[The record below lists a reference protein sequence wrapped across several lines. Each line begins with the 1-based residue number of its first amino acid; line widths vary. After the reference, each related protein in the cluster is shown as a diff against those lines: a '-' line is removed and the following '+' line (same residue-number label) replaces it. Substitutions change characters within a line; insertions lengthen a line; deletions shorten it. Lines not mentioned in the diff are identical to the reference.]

1 MSNGIFLGDILEY
14 LERLAPRREALFK
27 EMEAYALEND
37 VPIVGPHV
45 GALLHI
51 IAKMSNAKKIL
62 ELGTAIG
69 YSGTWLAKALPSDGK
84 LITIEWDKESA
95 RIANENFE
103 KGGVSEKIELK
114 VGSAHELLPKM
125 KGRFDIIFNDIDKEG
140 YVDILPYCISHIKK
154 GGLLITDNILW
165 EGNAAKKLSKED
177 DLETVTIR
185 EYTKRIFEHP
195 ELFTVIVPIRD
206 GISISM
212 RL

>member
-1 MSNGIFLGDILEY
+1 MSDGIFLDDIPKY
-14 LERLAPRREALFK
+14 LERLAPRREDLFK

-51 IAKMSNAKKIL
+51 MVKISKAKKIL

-95 RIANENFE
+95 KIAKRNFE
-103 KGGVSEKIELK
+103 KGRVSEKIELK
-114 VGSAHELLPKM
+114 VGSAQELLLKM
-125 KGRFDIIFNDIDKEG
+125 KESFDMIFNDIDKEG
-140 YVDILPYCISHIKK
+140 YVDILPHCVSHLKK

-165 EGNAAKKLSKED
+165 GGEVAKKPSKED
-177 DLETVTIR
+177 DLETMAIK
-185 EYTKRIFEHP
+185 EYTKRISQHP